1 LINDRHVLYAV
12 LRKIPAATI
21 EIMAITIAA
30 LFGVSVLMQSTACK
44 QKGEKETFN
53 SFEYILVN
61 GHIYLYLII

>member
-1 LINDRHVLYAV
+1 
-12 LRKIPAATI
+12 
-21 EIMAITIAA
+21 MAITIAA